1 MYIIYIYSHYISLKP
16 IYIYMYIY
24 IYVLLQTTCFYLQ
37 SQALLSPI
45 WSCPLPPCQEE
56 VPWLA
61 VQVWCLGTSA
71 IQCGVGKWG
80 CTLSN
85 YIRIGSM
92 YGIYA
97 NIGGIL
103 MVNVTIYTKHGSYEI
118 IWIVVK
124 TPSPKSTVC
133 TQKKRKHMLRKH
145 LETMYGTMIR
155 LSHGLGVP
163 FQTNLHGTF
172 QKLEM
177 VAIFWG
183 KFHQLYGRPNLGGVH
198 FYPWLGCSC
207 QEEPVTAWVENK

>member
-1 MYIIYIYSHYISLKP
+1 MYIIYIFPLYFIKTH
-16 IYIYMYIY
+16 IYICVY

-133 TQKKRKHMLRKH
+133 TQKKRKQMLRKH
-145 LETMYGTMIR
+145 LETMYGTMVR
-155 LSHGLGVP
+155 
-163 FQTNLHGTF
+163 
-172 QKLEM
+172 
-177 VAIFWG
+177 
-183 KFHQLYGRPNLGGVH
+183 YD
-198 FYPWLGCSC
+198 
-207 QEEPVTAWVENK
+207 